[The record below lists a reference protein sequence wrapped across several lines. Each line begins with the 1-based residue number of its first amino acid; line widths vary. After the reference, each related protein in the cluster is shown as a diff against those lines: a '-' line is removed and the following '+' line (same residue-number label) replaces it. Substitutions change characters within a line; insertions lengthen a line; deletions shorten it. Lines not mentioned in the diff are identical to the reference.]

1 MKVLLLIFI
10 CALNLSLINT
20 SNSFIHRKEQKIP
33 NVALRNLE
41 EASNLKL
48 MLVGFGNYSDK
59 TFNIF
64 YFYYIFQRI

>member
-20 SNSFIHRKEQKIP
+20 SNSFIHRKVEKIP

-41 EASNLKL
+41 EAAKLKL
-48 MLVGFGNYSDK
+48 MLVGFGNYRD
-59 TFNIF
+59 TRFDI
-64 YFYYIFQRI
+64 YFKE